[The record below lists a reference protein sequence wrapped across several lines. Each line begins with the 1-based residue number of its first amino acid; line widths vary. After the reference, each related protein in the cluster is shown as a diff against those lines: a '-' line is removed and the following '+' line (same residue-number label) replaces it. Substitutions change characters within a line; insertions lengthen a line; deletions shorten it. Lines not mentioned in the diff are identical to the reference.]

1 MSRKSTIMTVMALG
15 VSSAANALMAQSVK
29 PCIPK
34 DPEIEDKVEKTL
46 SEMTLDEKIG
56 QMCELTIETVTD
68 YDASGKENKFVV
80 SKDVLHD
87 MIATYKV
94 GSFLNV
100 PLGKAQDPQVYE
112 QLLEN
117 IQEESMQELGIP
129 DIYGIDHI
137 HGTTYVDGGTLF
149 AQPINQAASF
159 NRDIPFEVSKICA
172 YETKAASLPW
182 VYTPTMDIAR
192 GSSWSRMWESYG
204 EDPYVN
210 GQMGAQ
216 AVRGFQGDDPNHIGP
231 ANVAACM
238 KHYLGYGGAVNGLDR
253 TPSSITERDMRE
265 KYFAPFL
272 EAARAGALSVM
283 INSAVNNGIPF
294 HANKELI
301 TGWLKEELNWD
312 GMVVTDWA
320 DIVNLYSRDHIA
332 ATKKD
337 AIRIAINAGIDMSMD
352 PYNPDFCTLL
362 KELVEEGA
370 VSMERIDDAVRRIL
384 RLKYRLNLFDQPTY
398 KFADFPEFGSKA
410 HAETALRVAEEG
422 QVLLKNEN
430 AILPIAKDKKILV
443 TGPNANS
450 MRTLNGGWSYTW
462 QGHMTDE
469 YAQEYNTIYEAL
481 SNKYGES
488 NVTLVEGV
496 KYVPADGGNS
506 NWNDDVAENIDDAVK
521 AAAEADVIVACVG
534 ENSYCETPGNVK
546 DLTLSANQ
554 RQLVKA
560 LAATGKPIV
569 LILNGGRPRIIE
581 EIEPLASAVVDIF
594 LPGNYGGDAL
604 ANLIAG
610 DANFSAK
617 LPITYP
623 SKVNGFATYDY
634 KPCENVATMSGAYNY
649 DAKMD
654 VQWQFG
660 YGMSYTTYEYSNFRV
675 NKSEFKAGDILEF
688 SVDVTNTGNIDGKE
702 PVLLFTSDVVASV
715 SPDNSRLRDF
725 EKVSLKAGE
734 TKTVT
739 MTVKASE
746 LAFVGMD
753 NRWTLEAGEFR
764 VKCGDQSL
772 MINCTETKVWDTPNI
787 ED

>member
-1 MSRKSTIMTVMALG
+1 MKTLCATAAALA
-15 VSSAANALMAQSVK
+15 VSAGSVALAQAVA
-29 PCIPK
+29 PCIPV
-34 DPEIEDKVEKTL
+34 DPEIEAKVEKTL
-46 SEMTLDEKIG
+46 SQMTLDEKIG
-56 QMCELTIETVTD
+56 QMCEMTVETITD
-68 YDASGKENKFVV
+68 YDASGKEGRFVV
-80 SKDVLHD
+80 NQSVLHD

-100 PLGKAQDPQVYE
+100 PLSQAQTPQVYE
-112 QLLEN
+112 QLLTD
-117 IQEESMQELGIP
+117 IQDESMKELGIP
-129 DIYGIDHI
+129 NIYGIDHI

-159 NRDIPFEVSKICA
+159 NRDIPYEVSVICA

-182 VYTPTMDIAR
+182 VYTPTMDVSR

-216 AVRGFQGDDPNHIGP
+216 AVRGFQGDDPNHIG
-231 ANVAACM
+231 ATKVAACM
-238 KHYLGYGGAVNGLDR
+238 KHYMGYGGAVNGLDR
-253 TPSSITERDMRE
+253 TPSSITQRDMRE
-265 KYFAPFL
+265 KFFAPFL

-283 INSAVNNGIPF
+283 INSAVNDGLPL

-301 TGWLKEELNWD
+301 TGWLKEDLNWD

-332 ATKKD
+332 ASKKD

-352 PYNPDFCTLL
+352 PYNTDFCTLL

-370 VSMERIDDAVRRIL
+370 VEMSRIDDAVRRIL
-384 RLKYRLNLFDQPTY
+384 RLKYRLNLFEKPVYD
-398 KFADFPEFGSKA
+398 FADFPEFGSKA
-410 HAETALRVAEEG
+410 HVEAALRIAEEG

-430 AILPIAKDKKILV
+430 AVLPIAKDKKILV

-462 QGHMTDE
+462 QGHKTDE
-469 YAQEYNTIYEAL
+469 FAEEYNTIYEAL
-481 SNKYGES
+481 SNKYGAA
-488 NVTLVEGV
+488 NVTLVQGV
-496 KYVPADGGNS
+496 EYVAADAVNS
-506 NWNDDVAENIDDAVK
+506 NWQQDTVVDIESAV
-521 AAAEADVIVACVG
+521 AAARNADVVVACVG

-594 LPGNYGGDAL
+594 LPGNYGGDAF
-604 ANLIAG
+604 ANLLAG

-617 LPITYP
+617 MPITYP

-660 YGMSYTTYEYSNFRV
+660 FGLSYTTFKYDNFRV
-675 NKSEFKAGDILEF
+675 NKSEFAAGDVLEF
-688 SVDVTNTGNIDGKE
+688 SVDVTNTGNVAGKE
-702 PVLLFTSDVVASV
+702 PVLLFTSDVVASIT
-715 SPDNSRLRDF
+715 PDNSRLRNF
-725 EKVSLKAGE
+725 SKVDLRPGE

-739 MTVKASE
+739 MSIKASD
-746 LAFVGMD
+746 LAFVGYD
-753 NRWTLEAGEFR
+753 NRWRLEAGEFR

-787 ED
+787 N

>member
-1 MSRKSTIMTVMALG
+1 MNLKTVI
-15 VSSAANALMAQSVK
+15 SAAVAFTIGCECHSMMAQNVK
-29 PCIPK
+29 PCIPV
-34 DPEIEDKVEKTL
+34 DPEIEAKVEATL
-46 SEMTLDEKIG
+46 SKMTLDEKVG

-68 YDASGKENKFVV
+68 YDASGKAGKFIVDQ
-80 SKDVLHD
+80 SKLQE
-87 MIATYKV
+87 MIAMYKV

-100 PLGKAQDPQVYE
+100 PYGQAQTPQVYE
-112 QLLEN
+112 QLLN
-117 IQEESMQELGIP
+117 DIQALSVKELGIP
-129 DIYGIDHI
+129 NIYGIDHI
-137 HGTTYVDGGTLF
+137 HGTTYVNGGTLF

-159 NRDIPFEVSKICA
+159 NKDIPFEVSRICA

-216 AVRGFQGDDPNHIGP
+216 AVRGFQGDDPNHIGTV
-231 ANVAACM
+231 NVAACM
-238 KHYLGYGGAVNGLDR
+238 KHYMGYGGAINGLDR

-283 INSAVNNGIPF
+283 INSAVNDGIPL

-301 TGWLKEELNWD
+301 TGWLKEDLNWD

-332 ATKKD
+332 SSKKD

-352 PYNPDFCTLL
+352 PYSTDFCTLL

-384 RLKYRLNLFDQPTY
+384 RLKYRLNLFECPTY
-398 KFADFPEFGSKA
+398 KFTDFPEFGSKA
-410 HAETALRVAEEG
+410 HAEVALRVAEEG
-422 QVLLKNEN
+422 QVLLKNDN
-430 AILPIAKDKKILV
+430 AILPVAKGKKILV

-462 QGHMTDE
+462 QGHKTDE
-469 YAQEYNTIYEAL
+469 FAQEHNTIYEAIC
-481 SNKYGES
+481 NKYGTD

-496 KYVPADGGNS
+496 RYMQADAVNS
-506 NWNDDVAENIDDAVK
+506 NWRQDTAENINSAVE
-521 AAAEADVIVACVG
+521 AAQRADVIIACIG

-554 RQLVKA
+554 QQLIKS
-560 LAATGKPIV
+560 LATTGKPIV

-581 EIEPLASAVVDIF
+581 KIEPLASAVVDIF

-604 ANLIAG
+604 ANLLAG

-617 LPITYP
+617 MPITYP
-623 SKVNGFATYDY
+623 SKVNGFSTYDY
-634 KPCENVATMSGAYNY
+634 KPCENVATMAGAYNY
-649 DAKMD
+649 DAKTD

-660 YGMSYTTYEYSNFRV
+660 YGLSYTTYKYSNLRA
-675 NKSEFKAGDILEF
+675 NKYDFKADDVIEF
-688 SVDVTNTGNIDGKE
+688 SVDVTNTGSMDGKE
-702 PVLLFTSDVVASV
+702 PVLLFTSDIVASI
-715 SPDNSRLRDF
+715 SPDNSRLRNF
-725 EKVSLKAGE
+725 KKVELRAGE

-739 MTVKASE
+739 LSIKASD
-746 LAFVGMD
+746 LAFVGID

-764 VKCGDQSL
+764 VKCGDQSI

-787 ED
+787 

>member
-1 MSRKSTIMTVMALG
+1 MKTLCATAAALA
-15 VSSAANALMAQSVK
+15 VSAGSVALAQAVA
-29 PCIPK
+29 PCIPV
-34 DPEIEDKVEKTL
+34 DPEIEAKVEKTL
-46 SEMTLDEKIG
+46 SQMTLDEKIG
-56 QMCELTIETVTD
+56 QMCEMTVETITD
-68 YDASGKENKFVV
+68 YDASGKEGRFVV
-80 SKDVLHD
+80 NQSVLHD

-100 PLGKAQDPQVYE
+100 PLSQAQTPQVYE
-112 QLLEN
+112 QLLTD
-117 IQEESMQELGIP
+117 IQDESMKELGIP
-129 DIYGIDHI
+129 NIYGIDHI

-159 NRDIPFEVSKICA
+159 NRDIPYEVSVICA

-182 VYTPTMDIAR
+182 VYTPTMDVSR

-216 AVRGFQGDDPNHIGP
+216 AVRGFQGDDPNHIG
-231 ANVAACM
+231 ATKVAACM
-238 KHYLGYGGAVNGLDR
+238 KHYMGYGGAVNGLDR
-253 TPSSITERDMRE
+253 TPSSITQRDMRE
-265 KYFAPFL
+265 KFFAPFL

-283 INSAVNNGIPF
+283 INSAVNDGLPL

-301 TGWLKEELNWD
+301 TGWLKEDLNWD

-332 ATKKD
+332 ASKKD

-352 PYNPDFCTLL
+352 PYNTDFCTLL

-370 VSMERIDDAVRRIL
+370 VEMSRIDDAVRRIL
-384 RLKYRLNLFDQPTY
+384 RLKYRLNLFEKPVYD
-398 KFADFPEFGSKA
+398 FADFPEFGSKA
-410 HAETALRVAEEG
+410 HAEAALRIAEEG

-430 AILPIAKDKKILV
+430 AVLPIAKGKKILV

-462 QGHMTDE
+462 QGHKTDE
-469 YAQEYNTIYEAL
+469 FAEEYNTIYEAL
-481 SNKYGES
+481 SNKYGAA
-488 NVTLVEGV
+488 NVTLVQGV
-496 KYVPADGGNS
+496 EYVAADAVNS
-506 NWNDDVAENIDDAVK
+506 NWQQDTVVDIESAV
-521 AAAEADVIVACVG
+521 AAARNADVVVACVG

-604 ANLIAG
+604 ANLLAG

-617 LPITYP
+617 MPITYP

-660 YGMSYTTYEYSNFRV
+660 FGLSYTTFKYDNFRV
-675 NKSEFKAGDILEF
+675 NKSEFAAGDVLEF
-688 SVDVTNTGNIDGKE
+688 SVDVTNTGNVAGKE
-702 PVLLFTSDVVASV
+702 PVLLFTSDVVASIT
-715 SPDNSRLRDF
+715 PDNSRLRNF
-725 EKVSLKAGE
+725 SKVDLRPGE

-739 MTVKASE
+739 MSIKASD
-746 LAFVGMD
+746 LAFVGYD
-753 NRWTLEAGEFR
+753 NRWRLEAGEFR

-787 ED
+787 N

>member
-1 MSRKSTIMTVMALG
+1 MSAGSVAL
-15 VSSAANALMAQSVK
+15 AQAVA
-29 PCIPK
+29 PCIPV
-34 DPEIEDKVEKTL
+34 DPEIEAKVEKTL
-46 SEMTLDEKIG
+46 SQMTLDEKIG
-56 QMCELTIETVTD
+56 QMCEMTVETITD
-68 YDASGKENKFVV
+68 YDASGKEGRFVV
-80 SKDVLHD
+80 NQSVLHD

-100 PLGKAQDPQVYE
+100 PLSQAQTPQVYE
-112 QLLEN
+112 QLLTD
-117 IQEESMQELGIP
+117 IQDESMKELGIP
-129 DIYGIDHI
+129 NIYGIDHI

-159 NRDIPFEVSKICA
+159 NRDIPYKVSVICA

-182 VYTPTMDIAR
+182 VYTPTMDVSR

-216 AVRGFQGDDPNHIGP
+216 AVRGFQGDDPNHIG
-231 ANVAACM
+231 ATKVAACM
-238 KHYLGYGGAVNGLDR
+238 KHYMGYGGAVNGLDR
-253 TPSSITERDMRE
+253 TPSSITQRDMRE
-265 KYFAPFL
+265 KFFAPFL

-283 INSAVNNGIPF
+283 INSAVNDGLPL

-301 TGWLKEELNWD
+301 TGWLKEDLNWD

-332 ATKKD
+332 ASKKD

-352 PYNPDFCTLL
+352 PYNTDFCTLL

-370 VSMERIDDAVRRIL
+370 VEMSRIDDAVRRIL
-384 RLKYRLNLFDQPTY
+384 RLKYRLNLFEKPVYD
-398 KFADFPEFGSKA
+398 FADFPEFGSKA
-410 HAETALRVAEEG
+410 HAEAALRIAEEG

-430 AILPIAKDKKILV
+430 AVLPIAKGKKILV

-462 QGHMTDE
+462 QGHKTDE
-469 YAQEYNTIYEAL
+469 FAEEYNTIYEAL
-481 SNKYGES
+481 SNKYGAA
-488 NVTLVEGV
+488 NVTLVQGV
-496 KYVPADGGNS
+496 EYVAADAVNS
-506 NWNDDVAENIDDAVK
+506 NWQQDTVVDIESAV
-521 AAAEADVIVACVG
+521 AAARNADVVVACVG

-546 DLTLSANQ
+546 DLILSANQ

-604 ANLIAG
+604 ANLLAG

-617 LPITYP
+617 MPITYP

-660 YGMSYTTYEYSNFRV
+660 FGLSYTTFKYDNFRV
-675 NKSEFKAGDILEF
+675 NKSEFAAGDVLEF
-688 SVDVTNTGNIDGKE
+688 SVDVTNTGNVAGKE
-702 PVLLFTSDVVASV
+702 PVLLFTSDVVASIT
-715 SPDNSRLRDF
+715 PDNSRLRNF
-725 EKVSLKAGE
+725 SKVDLRPGE

-739 MTVKASE
+739 MSIKASD
-746 LAFVGMD
+746 LAFVGYD
-753 NRWTLEAGEFR
+753 NRWRLEAGEFR

-787 ED
+787 N

>member
-1 MSRKSTIMTVMALG
+1 MKKKTLCAVAAALAIG
-15 VSSAANALMAQSVK
+15 TSSITMAQTAE
-29 PCIPK
+29 PCIPI
-34 DPEIEDKVEKTL
+34 DPSIEAKVEKTL
-46 SEMTLDEKIG
+46 SQMTLDEKIG
-56 QMCELTIETVTD
+56 QMCEMTVETITD
-68 YDASGKENKFVV
+68 YDASGKEGRFVV
-80 SKDVLHD
+80 NRPVLHD
-87 MIATYKV
+87 MIAKYKV

-100 PLGKAQDPQVYE
+100 PLSQAQTPEVYE
-112 QLLEN
+112 QLLKD
-117 IQEESMQELGIP
+117 IQDESMAELGIP
-129 DIYGIDHI
+129 NIYGIDHI

-159 NRDIPFEVSKICA
+159 NRDIPYEVSVICA

-182 VYTPTMDIAR
+182 VYTPTMDVAR

-216 AVRGFQGDDPNHIGP
+216 AVRGFQGDDPNHIG
-231 ANVAACM
+231 ATNVAACM
-238 KHYLGYGGAVNGLDR
+238 KHYMGYGGAVNGLDR
-253 TPSSITERDMRE
+253 TPSSITRRDMRE
-265 KYFAPFL
+265 KFFAPFL

-283 INSAVNNGIPF
+283 INSAVNDGLPL

-332 ATKKD
+332 TSKKD

-352 PYNPDFCTLL
+352 PYNTDFCTLL

-370 VSMERIDDAVRRIL
+370 VEMSRIDDAVRRIL
-384 RLKYRLNLFDQPTY
+384 RLKYRLNLFEKPVY
-398 KFADFPEFGSKA
+398 NFADFPEFGSEA
-410 HAETALRVAEEG
+410 HAEVALRVAEEG

-430 AILPIAKDKKILV
+430 AVLPIAKGKKILV
-443 TGPNANS
+443 AGPNANS

-462 QGHMTDE
+462 QGHKTDE
-469 YAQEYNTIYEAL
+469 YADEYNTIYEAL
-481 SNKYGES
+481 SNKYGAD

-496 KYVPADGGNS
+496 KYVAADAVNS
-506 NWNDDVAENIDDAVK
+506 NWQQDTVVDMQLAVE
-521 AAAEADVIVACVG
+521 AAGNADVIVACVG

-554 RQLVKA
+554 RQLIKA
-560 LAATGKPIV
+560 LSATGKPIV
-569 LILNGGRPRIIE
+569 LILNGGRPRIVE
-581 EIEPLASAVVDIF
+581 EIEPLAAAVVDIF

-604 ANLIAG
+604 ANLLAG

-617 LPITYP
+617 MPITYP

-660 YGMSYTTYEYSNFRV
+660 HGLSYTTYKYSNFRV
-675 NKSEFKAGDILEF
+675 SKSDFVAGDVLEF
-688 SVDVTNTGNIDGKE
+688 SVDITNTGDVAGKE
-702 PVLLFTSDVVASV
+702 PVLLFTSDVVASI
-715 SPDNSRLRDF
+715 SPDNSRLRNF
-725 EKVSLKAGE
+725 TKVELRPGE

-739 MTVKASE
+739 MSVKASD
-746 LAFVGMD
+746 LAFVGYD
-753 NRWTLEAGEFR
+753 NKWRLEAGEFR

-772 MINCTETKVWDTPNI
+772 MINCTETKVWNTPNI
-787 ED
+787 E

>member
-1 MSRKSTIMTVMALG
+1 MEMKTLCATAAALA
-15 VSSAANALMAQSVK
+15 VSAGSVALAQAVA
-29 PCIPK
+29 PCIPV
-34 DPEIEDKVEKTL
+34 DPEIEAKVEKTL
-46 SEMTLDEKIG
+46 SQMTLDEKIG
-56 QMCELTIETVTD
+56 QMCEMTVETITD
-68 YDASGKENKFVV
+68 YDASGKEGRFVV
-80 SKDVLHD
+80 NQSVLHD

-100 PLGKAQDPQVYE
+100 PLSQAQTPQVYE
-112 QLLEN
+112 QLLTD
-117 IQEESMQELGIP
+117 IQDESMKELGIP
-129 DIYGIDHI
+129 NIYGIDHI

-159 NRDIPFEVSKICA
+159 NRDIPYEVSVICA

-182 VYTPTMDIAR
+182 VYTPTMDVSR

-216 AVRGFQGDDPNHIGP
+216 AVRGFQGDDPNHIG
-231 ANVAACM
+231 ATKVAACM
-238 KHYLGYGGAVNGLDR
+238 KHYMGYGGAVNGLDR
-253 TPSSITERDMRE
+253 TPSSITQRDMRE
-265 KYFAPFL
+265 KFFAPFL

-283 INSAVNNGIPF
+283 INSAVNDGLPL

-301 TGWLKEELNWD
+301 TGWLKEDLNWD

-332 ATKKD
+332 ASKKD

-352 PYNPDFCTLL
+352 PYNTDFCTLL

-370 VSMERIDDAVRRIL
+370 VEMSRIDDAVRRIL
-384 RLKYRLNLFDQPTY
+384 RLKYRLNLFEKPVYD
-398 KFADFPEFGSKA
+398 FADFPEFGSKA
-410 HAETALRVAEEG
+410 HAEAALRIAEEG

-430 AILPIAKDKKILV
+430 AVLPIAKGKKILV

-462 QGHMTDE
+462 QGHKTDE
-469 YAQEYNTIYEAL
+469 FAEEYNTIYEAL
-481 SNKYGES
+481 SNKYGAA
-488 NVTLVEGV
+488 NVTLVQGV
-496 KYVPADGGNS
+496 EYVAADAVNS
-506 NWNDDVAENIDDAVK
+506 NWQQDTVVDIESAV
-521 AAAEADVIVACVG
+521 AAARNADVVVACVG

-604 ANLIAG
+604 ANLLAG

-617 LPITYP
+617 MPITYP

-660 YGMSYTTYEYSNFRV
+660 FGLSYTTFKYDNFRV
-675 NKSEFKAGDILEF
+675 NKSEFAAGDVLEF
-688 SVDVTNTGNIDGKE
+688 SVDVTNTGNVAGKE
-702 PVLLFTSDVVASV
+702 PVLLFTSDVVASIT
-715 SPDNSRLRDF
+715 PDNSRLRNF
-725 EKVSLKAGE
+725 SKVDLRPGE

-739 MTVKASE
+739 MSIKASD
-746 LAFVGMD
+746 LAFVGYD
-753 NRWTLEAGEFR
+753 NRWRLEAGEFR

-772 MINCTETKVWDTPNI
+772 MINCTETKIWDTPNI
-787 ED
+787 N

>member
-1 MSRKSTIMTVMALG
+1 MSAGSVAL
-15 VSSAANALMAQSVK
+15 AQAVA
-29 PCIPK
+29 PCIPV
-34 DPEIEDKVEKTL
+34 DLEIEAKVEKTL
-46 SEMTLDEKIG
+46 SQMTLDEKIG
-56 QMCELTIETVTD
+56 QMCEMTVETITD
-68 YDASGKENKFVV
+68 YDASGKEGRFVV
-80 SKDVLHD
+80 NQSVLHD

-100 PLGKAQDPQVYE
+100 PLSQAQTPQVYE
-112 QLLEN
+112 QLLTD
-117 IQEESMQELGIP
+117 IQDESMKELGIP
-129 DIYGIDHI
+129 NIYGIDHI

-159 NRDIPFEVSKICA
+159 NRDIPYEVSVICA

-182 VYTPTMDIAR
+182 VYTPTMDVSR

-216 AVRGFQGDDPNHIGP
+216 AVRGFQGDDPNHIG
-231 ANVAACM
+231 ATKVAACM
-238 KHYLGYGGAVNGLDR
+238 KHYMGYGGAVNGLDR
-253 TPSSITERDMRE
+253 TPSSITQRDMRE
-265 KYFAPFL
+265 KFFAPFL

-283 INSAVNNGIPF
+283 INSAVNDGLPL

-301 TGWLKEELNWD
+301 TGWLKEDLNWD

-332 ATKKD
+332 ASKKD

-352 PYNPDFCTLL
+352 PYNTDFCTLL

-370 VSMERIDDAVRRIL
+370 VEMSRIDDAVRRIL
-384 RLKYRLNLFDQPTY
+384 RLKYRLNLFEKPVYD
-398 KFADFPEFGSKA
+398 FADFPEFGSKA
-410 HAETALRVAEEG
+410 HAEAALRIAEEG

-430 AILPIAKDKKILV
+430 AVLPIAKGKKILV

-462 QGHMTDE
+462 QGHKTDE
-469 YAQEYNTIYEAL
+469 FAEEYNTIYEAL
-481 SNKYGES
+481 SNKYGAA
-488 NVTLVEGV
+488 NVTLVQGV
-496 KYVPADGGNS
+496 EYVAADAVNS
-506 NWNDDVAENIDDAVK
+506 NWQQDTVVDIESAV
-521 AAAEADVIVACVG
+521 AAARNADVVVACVG

-604 ANLIAG
+604 ANLLAG

-617 LPITYP
+617 MPITYP

-660 YGMSYTTYEYSNFRV
+660 FGHSYTTFKYDNFRV
-675 NKSEFKAGDILEF
+675 NKSEFAAGDVLEF
-688 SVDVTNTGNIDGKE
+688 SVDVTNTGNVAGKE
-702 PVLLFTSDVVASV
+702 PVLLFTSDVVASIT
-715 SPDNSRLRDF
+715 PDNSRLRNF
-725 EKVSLKAGE
+725 SKVDLRPGE

-739 MTVKASE
+739 MSIKASD
-746 LAFVGMD
+746 LAFVGYD
-753 NRWTLEAGEFR
+753 NRWRLEAGEFR

-787 ED
+787 N

>member
-1 MSRKSTIMTVMALG
+1 MEMKTLCATAAALA
-15 VSSAANALMAQSVK
+15 VSAGSVALAQAVA
-29 PCIPK
+29 PCIPV
-34 DPEIEDKVEKTL
+34 DPEIEAKVEKTL
-46 SEMTLDEKIG
+46 SQMTLDEKIG
-56 QMCELTIETVTD
+56 QMCEMTVETITD
-68 YDASGKENKFVV
+68 YDASGKEGRFVV
-80 SKDVLHD
+80 NQSVLHD

-100 PLGKAQDPQVYE
+100 PLSQAQTPQVYE
-112 QLLEN
+112 QLLTD
-117 IQEESMQELGIP
+117 IQDESMKELGIP
-129 DIYGIDHI
+129 NIYGIDHI

-159 NRDIPFEVSKICA
+159 NRDIPYEVSVICA

-182 VYTPTMDIAR
+182 VYTPTMDVSR

-216 AVRGFQGDDPNHIGP
+216 AVRGFQGDDPNHIG
-231 ANVAACM
+231 ATKVAACM
-238 KHYLGYGGAVNGLDR
+238 KHYMGYGGAVNGLDR
-253 TPSSITERDMRE
+253 TPSSITQRDMRE
-265 KYFAPFL
+265 KFFAPFL

-283 INSAVNNGIPF
+283 INSAVNDGLPL

-301 TGWLKEELNWD
+301 TGWLKEDLNWD

-332 ATKKD
+332 ASKKD

-352 PYNPDFCTLL
+352 PYNTDFCTLL

-370 VSMERIDDAVRRIL
+370 VEMSRIDDAVRRIL
-384 RLKYRLNLFDQPTY
+384 RLKYRLNLFEKPVYD
-398 KFADFPEFGSKA
+398 FADFPEFGSKA
-410 HAETALRVAEEG
+410 HAEAALRIAEEG

-430 AILPIAKDKKILV
+430 AVLPIAKDKKILV

-462 QGHMTDE
+462 QGHKTDE
-469 YAQEYNTIYEAL
+469 FAEEYNTIYEAL
-481 SNKYGES
+481 SNKYGAA
-488 NVTLVEGV
+488 NVTLVQGV
-496 KYVPADGGNS
+496 EYVAADAVNS
-506 NWNDDVAENIDDAVK
+506 NWQQDTVVDIESAV
-521 AAAEADVIVACVG
+521 AAARNADVVVACVG

-604 ANLIAG
+604 ANLLAG

-617 LPITYP
+617 MPITYP

-660 YGMSYTTYEYSNFRV
+660 FGLSYTTFKYDNFRV
-675 NKSEFKAGDILEF
+675 NKSEFAAGDVLEF
-688 SVDVTNTGNIDGKE
+688 SVDVTNTGNVAGKE
-702 PVLLFTSDVVASV
+702 PVLLFTSDVVASIT
-715 SPDNSRLRDF
+715 PDNSRLRNF
-725 EKVSLKAGE
+725 SKVDLRPGE

-739 MTVKASE
+739 MSIKASD
-746 LAFVGMD
+746 LAFVGYD
-753 NRWTLEAGEFR
+753 NRWRLEAGEFR

-787 ED
+787 N

>member
-1 MSRKSTIMTVMALG
+1 MKTLCATAAALA
-15 VSSAANALMAQSVK
+15 VSAGSVALAQAVA
-29 PCIPK
+29 PCIPV
-34 DPEIEDKVEKTL
+34 DPEIEAKVEKTL
-46 SEMTLDEKIG
+46 SQMTLDEKIG
-56 QMCELTIETVTD
+56 QMCEMTVETITD
-68 YDASGKENKFVV
+68 YDASGKEGRFVV
-80 SKDVLHD
+80 NQSVLHD

-100 PLGKAQDPQVYE
+100 PLSQAQTPQVYE
-112 QLLEN
+112 QLLTD
-117 IQEESMQELGIP
+117 IQDESMKELGIP
-129 DIYGIDHI
+129 NIYGIDHI

-159 NRDIPFEVSKICA
+159 NRDIPYEVSVICA

-182 VYTPTMDIAR
+182 VYTPTMDVSR

-216 AVRGFQGDDPNHIGP
+216 AVRGFQGDDPNHIG
-231 ANVAACM
+231 ATKVAACM
-238 KHYLGYGGAVNGLDR
+238 KHYMGYGGAVNGLDR
-253 TPSSITERDMRE
+253 TPSSITQRDMRE
-265 KYFAPFL
+265 KFFAPFL

-283 INSAVNNGIPF
+283 INSAVNDGLPL

-301 TGWLKEELNWD
+301 TGWLKEDLNWD

-332 ATKKD
+332 ASKKD

-352 PYNPDFCTLL
+352 PYNTDFCTLL

-370 VSMERIDDAVRRIL
+370 VEMSRIDDAVRRIL
-384 RLKYRLNLFDQPTY
+384 RLKYRLNLFEKPVYD
-398 KFADFPEFGSKA
+398 FADFPEFGSKA
-410 HAETALRVAEEG
+410 HAEAALRIAEEG

-430 AILPIAKDKKILV
+430 AVLPIAKGKKILV

-462 QGHMTDE
+462 QGHKTDE
-469 YAQEYNTIYEAL
+469 FAEEYNTIYEAL
-481 SNKYGES
+481 SNKYGAA
-488 NVTLVEGV
+488 NVTLVQGV
-496 KYVPADGGNS
+496 EYVAADAVNS
-506 NWNDDVAENIDDAVK
+506 NWQQDTVVDIESAV
-521 AAAEADVIVACVG
+521 AAARNADVVVACVG

-604 ANLIAG
+604 ANLLAG

-617 LPITYP
+617 MPITYP

-660 YGMSYTTYEYSNFRV
+660 FGLSYTTFKYDNFRV
-675 NKSEFKAGDILEF
+675 NKSEFAAGDVLEF
-688 SVDVTNTGNIDGKE
+688 SVDVTNTGNVAGKE
-702 PVLLFTSDVVASV
+702 PVLLFTSDVVASIT
-715 SPDNSRLRDF
+715 PDNSRLRNF
-725 EKVSLKAGE
+725 SKVDLRPGE

-739 MTVKASE
+739 MSIKASD
-746 LAFVGMD
+746 LAFVGYD
-753 NRWTLEAGEFR
+753 NRWRLEAGEFR

-772 MINCTETKVWDTPNI
+772 MINCTETKIWDTPNI
-787 ED
+787 N

>member
-1 MSRKSTIMTVMALG
+1 MKTLCATAAALA
-15 VSSAANALMAQSVK
+15 VSAGSVALAQAVA
-29 PCIPK
+29 PCIPV
-34 DPEIEDKVEKTL
+34 DPEIEAKVEKTL
-46 SEMTLDEKIG
+46 SQMTLDEKIG
-56 QMCELTIETVTD
+56 QMCEMTVETITD
-68 YDASGKENKFVV
+68 YDASGKEGRFVV
-80 SKDVLHD
+80 NQSVLHD

-100 PLGKAQDPQVYE
+100 PLSQAQTPQVYE
-112 QLLEN
+112 QLLTD
-117 IQEESMQELGIP
+117 IQDESMKELGIP
-129 DIYGIDHI
+129 NIYGIDHI

-159 NRDIPFEVSKICA
+159 NRDIPYKVSVICA

-182 VYTPTMDIAR
+182 VYTPTMDVSR

-216 AVRGFQGDDPNHIGP
+216 AVRGFQGDDPNHIG
-231 ANVAACM
+231 ATKVAACM
-238 KHYLGYGGAVNGLDR
+238 KHYMGYGGAVNGLDR
-253 TPSSITERDMRE
+253 TPSSITQRDMRE
-265 KYFAPFL
+265 KFFAPFL

-283 INSAVNNGIPF
+283 INSAVNDGLPL

-301 TGWLKEELNWD
+301 TGWLKEDLNWD

-332 ATKKD
+332 ASKKD

-352 PYNPDFCTLL
+352 PYNTDFCTLL

-370 VSMERIDDAVRRIL
+370 VEMSRIDDAVRRIL
-384 RLKYRLNLFDQPTY
+384 RLKYRLNLFEKPVYD
-398 KFADFPEFGSKA
+398 FADFPEFGSKA
-410 HAETALRVAEEG
+410 HAEAALRIAEEG

-430 AILPIAKDKKILV
+430 AVLPIAKGKKILV

-462 QGHMTDE
+462 QGHKTDE
-469 YAQEYNTIYEAL
+469 FAEEYNTIYEAL
-481 SNKYGES
+481 SNKYGS
-488 NVTLVEGV
+488 ANVTLVQGV
-496 KYVPADGGNS
+496 EYVAADAVNS
-506 NWNDDVAENIDDAVK
+506 NWQQDTVVDIESAV
-521 AAAEADVIVACVG
+521 AAARNADVVVACVG

-604 ANLIAG
+604 ANLLAG

-617 LPITYP
+617 MPITYP

-660 YGMSYTTYEYSNFRV
+660 FGLSYTTFKYDNFRV
-675 NKSEFKAGDILEF
+675 NKSEFAAGDVLEF
-688 SVDVTNTGNIDGKE
+688 SVDVTNTGNVAGKE
-702 PVLLFTSDVVASV
+702 PVLLFTSDVVASIT
-715 SPDNSRLRDF
+715 PDNSRLRNF
-725 EKVSLKAGE
+725 SKVDLRPGE

-739 MTVKASE
+739 MSIKASD
-746 LAFVGMD
+746 LAFVGYD
-753 NRWTLEAGEFR
+753 NRWRLEAGEFR

-787 ED
+787 N

>member
-1 MSRKSTIMTVMALG
+1 MEMKTLCATAAALA
-15 VSSAANALMAQSVK
+15 VSAGSVALAQAVA
-29 PCIPK
+29 PCIPV
-34 DPEIEDKVEKTL
+34 DPEIEAKVEKTL
-46 SEMTLDEKIG
+46 SQMTLDEKIG
-56 QMCELTIETVTD
+56 QMCEMTVETITD
-68 YDASGKENKFVV
+68 YDASGKEGRFVV
-80 SKDVLHD
+80 NQSVLHD

-100 PLGKAQDPQVYE
+100 PLSQAQTPQVYE
-112 QLLEN
+112 QLLTD
-117 IQEESMQELGIP
+117 IQDESMKELGIP
-129 DIYGIDHI
+129 NIYGIDHI

-159 NRDIPFEVSKICA
+159 NRDIPYEVSVICA

-182 VYTPTMDIAR
+182 VYTPTMDVSR

-216 AVRGFQGDDPNHIGP
+216 AVRGFQGDDPNHIG
-231 ANVAACM
+231 ATKVAACM
-238 KHYLGYGGAVNGLDR
+238 KHYMGYGGAVNGLDR
-253 TPSSITERDMRE
+253 TPSSITQRDMRE
-265 KYFAPFL
+265 KFFAPFL

-283 INSAVNNGIPF
+283 INSAVNDGLPL

-301 TGWLKEELNWD
+301 TGWLKEDLNWD

-332 ATKKD
+332 ASKKD

-352 PYNPDFCTLL
+352 PYNTDFCTLL

-370 VSMERIDDAVRRIL
+370 VEMSRIDDAVRRIL
-384 RLKYRLNLFDQPTY
+384 RLKYRLNLFEKPVYD
-398 KFADFPEFGSKA
+398 FADFPEFGSKA
-410 HAETALRVAEEG
+410 HAEAALRIAEEG

-430 AILPIAKDKKILV
+430 AVLPIAKGKKILV

-462 QGHMTDE
+462 QGHKTDE
-469 YAQEYNTIYEAL
+469 FAEEYNTIYEAL
-481 SNKYGES
+481 SNKYGAA
-488 NVTLVEGV
+488 NVTLVQGV
-496 KYVPADGGNS
+496 EYVAADAVNS
-506 NWNDDVAENIDDAVK
+506 NWQQDTVVDIESAV
-521 AAAEADVIVACVG
+521 AAARNADVVVACVG

-604 ANLIAG
+604 ANLLAG

-617 LPITYP
+617 MPITYP

-660 YGMSYTTYEYSNFRV
+660 FGLSYTTFKYDNFRV
-675 NKSEFKAGDILEF
+675 NKSEFAAGDVLEF
-688 SVDVTNTGNIDGKE
+688 SVDVTNTGNVAGKE
-702 PVLLFTSDVVASV
+702 PVLLFTSDVVASIT
-715 SPDNSRLRDF
+715 PDNSRLRNF
-725 EKVSLKAGE
+725 SKVDLRPGE

-739 MTVKASE
+739 MSIKASD
-746 LAFVGMD
+746 LAFVGYD
-753 NRWTLEAGEFR
+753 NRWRLEAGEFR

-787 ED
+787 N

>member
-1 MSRKSTIMTVMALG
+1 MEMKTLCATAAALA
-15 VSSAANALMAQSVK
+15 VSAGSVALAQAVA
-29 PCIPK
+29 PCIPV
-34 DPEIEDKVEKTL
+34 DPEIEAKVEKTL
-46 SEMTLDEKIG
+46 SQMTLDEKIG
-56 QMCELTIETVTD
+56 QMCEMTVETITD
-68 YDASGKENKFVV
+68 YDASGKEGRFVV
-80 SKDVLHD
+80 NQSVLHD

-100 PLGKAQDPQVYE
+100 PLSQAQTPQVYE
-112 QLLEN
+112 QLLTD
-117 IQEESMQELGIP
+117 IQDESMKELGIP
-129 DIYGIDHI
+129 NIYGIDHI

-159 NRDIPFEVSKICA
+159 NRDIPYKVSVICA

-182 VYTPTMDIAR
+182 VYTPTMDVSR

-216 AVRGFQGDDPNHIGP
+216 AVRGFQGDDPNHIG
-231 ANVAACM
+231 ATKVAACM
-238 KHYLGYGGAVNGLDR
+238 KHYMGYGGAVNGLDR
-253 TPSSITERDMRE
+253 TPSSITQRDMRE
-265 KYFAPFL
+265 KFFAPFL

-283 INSAVNNGIPF
+283 INSAVNDGLPL

-301 TGWLKEELNWD
+301 TGWLKEDLNWD

-332 ATKKD
+332 ASKKD

-352 PYNPDFCTLL
+352 PYNTDFCTLL

-370 VSMERIDDAVRRIL
+370 VEMSRIDDAVRRIL
-384 RLKYRLNLFDQPTY
+384 RLKYRLNLFEKPVYD
-398 KFADFPEFGSKA
+398 FADFPEFGSKA
-410 HAETALRVAEEG
+410 HAEAALRIAEEG

-430 AILPIAKDKKILV
+430 AVLPIAKGKKILV

-462 QGHMTDE
+462 QGHKTDE
-469 YAQEYNTIYEAL
+469 FAEEYNTIYEAL
-481 SNKYGES
+481 SNKYGS
-488 NVTLVEGV
+488 ANVTLVQGV
-496 KYVPADGGNS
+496 EYVAADAVNS
-506 NWNDDVAENIDDAVK
+506 NWQQDTVVDIESAV
-521 AAAEADVIVACVG
+521 AAARNADVVVACVG

-604 ANLIAG
+604 ANLLAG

-617 LPITYP
+617 MPITYP

-660 YGMSYTTYEYSNFRV
+660 FGLSYTTFKYDNFRV
-675 NKSEFKAGDILEF
+675 NKSEFAAGDVLEF
-688 SVDVTNTGNIDGKE
+688 SVDVTNTGNVAGKE
-702 PVLLFTSDVVASV
+702 PVLLFTSDVVASIT
-715 SPDNSRLRDF
+715 PDNSRLRNF
-725 EKVSLKAGE
+725 SKVDLRPGE

-739 MTVKASE
+739 MSIKASD
-746 LAFVGMD
+746 LAFVGYD
-753 NRWTLEAGEFR
+753 NRWRLEAGEFR

-772 MINCTETKVWDTPNI
+772 MINCTETKIWDTPNI
-787 ED
+787 N

>member
-1 MSRKSTIMTVMALG
+1 MKTLCATAAALA
-15 VSSAANALMAQSVK
+15 VSAGSVALAQAVA
-29 PCIPK
+29 PCIPV
-34 DPEIEDKVEKTL
+34 DLEIEAKVEKTL
-46 SEMTLDEKIG
+46 SQMTLDEKIG
-56 QMCELTIETVTD
+56 QMCEMTVETITD
-68 YDASGKENKFVV
+68 YDASGKEGRFVV
-80 SKDVLHD
+80 NQSVLHD

-100 PLGKAQDPQVYE
+100 PLSQAQTPQVYE
-112 QLLEN
+112 QLLTD
-117 IQEESMQELGIP
+117 IQDESMKELGIP
-129 DIYGIDHI
+129 NIYGIDHI

-159 NRDIPFEVSKICA
+159 NRDIPYEVSVICA

-182 VYTPTMDIAR
+182 VYTPTMDVSR

-216 AVRGFQGDDPNHIGP
+216 AVRGFQGDDPNHIG
-231 ANVAACM
+231 ATKVAACM
-238 KHYLGYGGAVNGLDR
+238 KHYMGYGGAVNGLDR
-253 TPSSITERDMRE
+253 TPSSITQRDMRE
-265 KYFAPFL
+265 KFFAPFL

-283 INSAVNNGIPF
+283 INSAVNDGLPL

-301 TGWLKEELNWD
+301 TGWLKEDLNWD

-332 ATKKD
+332 ASKKD

-352 PYNPDFCTLL
+352 PYNTDFCTLL

-370 VSMERIDDAVRRIL
+370 VEMSRIDDAVRRIL
-384 RLKYRLNLFDQPTY
+384 RLKYRLNLFEKPVYD
-398 KFADFPEFGSKA
+398 FADFPEFGSKA
-410 HAETALRVAEEG
+410 HAEAALRIAEEG

-430 AILPIAKDKKILV
+430 AVLPIAKGKKILV

-462 QGHMTDE
+462 QGHKTDE
-469 YAQEYNTIYEAL
+469 FAEEYNTIYEAL
-481 SNKYGES
+481 SNKYGAA
-488 NVTLVEGV
+488 NVTLVQGV
-496 KYVPADGGNS
+496 EYVAADAVNS
-506 NWNDDVAENIDDAVK
+506 NWQQDTVVDIESAV
-521 AAAEADVIVACVG
+521 AAARNADVVVACVG

-604 ANLIAG
+604 ANLLAG

-617 LPITYP
+617 MPITYP

-660 YGMSYTTYEYSNFRV
+660 FGLSYTTFKYDNFRV
-675 NKSEFKAGDILEF
+675 NKSEFAAGDVLEF
-688 SVDVTNTGNIDGKE
+688 SVDVTNTGNVAGKE
-702 PVLLFTSDVVASV
+702 PVLLFTSDVVASIT
-715 SPDNSRLRDF
+715 PDNSRLRNF
-725 EKVSLKAGE
+725 SKVDLRPGE

-739 MTVKASE
+739 MSIKASD
-746 LAFVGMD
+746 LAFVGYD
-753 NRWTLEAGEFR
+753 NRWRLEAGEFR

-787 ED
+787 N

>member
-1 MSRKSTIMTVMALG
+1 MKTLCATAAALA
-15 VSSAANALMAQSVK
+15 VSAGSVALAQAVA
-29 PCIPK
+29 PCIPV
-34 DPEIEDKVEKTL
+34 DPEIEAKVEKTL
-46 SEMTLDEKIG
+46 SQMTLDEKIG
-56 QMCELTIETVTD
+56 QMCEMTVETITD
-68 YDASGKENKFVV
+68 YDASGKEGRFVV
-80 SKDVLHD
+80 NQSVLHD

-100 PLGKAQDPQVYE
+100 PLSQAQTPQVYE
-112 QLLEN
+112 QLLTD
-117 IQEESMQELGIP
+117 IQDESMKELGIP
-129 DIYGIDHI
+129 NIYGIDHI

-159 NRDIPFEVSKICA
+159 NRDIPYEVSVICA

-182 VYTPTMDIAR
+182 VYTPTMDVSR

-216 AVRGFQGDDPNHIGP
+216 AVRGFQGDDPNHIG
-231 ANVAACM
+231 ATKVAACM
-238 KHYLGYGGAVNGLDR
+238 KHYMGYGGAVNGLDR
-253 TPSSITERDMRE
+253 TPSSITQRDMRE
-265 KYFAPFL
+265 KFFAPFL

-283 INSAVNNGIPF
+283 INSAVNDGLPL

-301 TGWLKEELNWD
+301 TGWLKEDLNWD

-332 ATKKD
+332 ASKKD

-352 PYNPDFCTLL
+352 PYNTDFCTLL

-370 VSMERIDDAVRRIL
+370 VEMSRIDDAVRRIL
-384 RLKYRLNLFDQPTY
+384 RLKYRLNLFEKPVYD
-398 KFADFPEFGSKA
+398 FADFPEFGSKA
-410 HAETALRVAEEG
+410 HAEAALRIAEEG

-430 AILPIAKDKKILV
+430 AVLPIAKDKKILV

-462 QGHMTDE
+462 QGHKTDE
-469 YAQEYNTIYEAL
+469 FAEEYNTIYEAL
-481 SNKYGES
+481 SNKYGAA
-488 NVTLVEGV
+488 NVTLVQGV
-496 KYVPADGGNS
+496 EYVAADAVNS
-506 NWNDDVAENIDDAVK
+506 NWQQDTVVDIESAV
-521 AAAEADVIVACVG
+521 AAARNADVVVACVG

-604 ANLIAG
+604 ANLLAG

-617 LPITYP
+617 MPITYP

-660 YGMSYTTYEYSNFRV
+660 FGLSYTTFKYDNFRV
-675 NKSEFKAGDILEF
+675 NKSEFAAGDVLEF
-688 SVDVTNTGNIDGKE
+688 SVDVTNTGNVAGKE
-702 PVLLFTSDVVASV
+702 PVLLFTSDVVASIT
-715 SPDNSRLRDF
+715 PDNSRLRNF
-725 EKVSLKAGE
+725 SKVDLRPGE

-739 MTVKASE
+739 MSIKASD
-746 LAFVGMD
+746 LAFVGYD
-753 NRWTLEAGEFR
+753 NRWRLEAGEFR

-787 ED
+787 N